1 MKVQNTIVYIVL
13 LLIVVVIIW
22 NFTRKEG
29 WSDYNA
35 PNDFMKIY
43 YSNIVEDPNL
53 AKKFPFF
60 GTGPF
65 TGLRCRKPNNVGCN
79 TTWVSGQL
87 VELTPK
93 LKEQIECKFGIR
105 YVKT

>member
-43 YSNIVEDPNL
+43 YSNIVEDKKL
-53 AKKFPFF
+53 AEKYPFF